1 MLEVSMDIETDSI
14 KNNIVTKIHCLVC
27 TDLNSDDE
35 YSFVFPEDTNKFK
48 EFSTGVTKWVM
59 HNGIAFDLVW
69 VQKFLGVSI
78 SLKDVEDTMI
88 LSKMHNPYREGGHSL
103 ASWGE
108 RLRFPKSDFTDY
120 DNYSEEMLEYCKQD
134 TRVTKKLYNKLRPS
148 MSNWSDRSIM
158 LEYQVRSIVTQQ
170 EFNGYPVKRKEAYI
184 LQATLEDRMAT
195 VEVEVRKVFRPLPIN
210 LGLKEVKYKDDGS
223 MYLNSYKRLGSHGKY
238 VAGNYSFIDWPEFN
252 LGSRPQISRH
262 LMHYGWKPKE
272 FTPTGQPIVDEAH
285 LEGVDIPEAQ
295 LICEYLMLQK
305 RLAEVYKWIKFSEFD
320 GKVHGQVDTCRAV
333 SNRMGH
339 MEPNLAQVPSVR
351 KGIDNKPLR
360 GTKGGWGVECR
371 ELFTV
376 SDPERYVQ
384 LGTDASGLEM
394 RCLAHYI
401 NDPDFTDELMNGD
414 IHTKNMNDA
423 GLHNR
428 DQAKTFIYAMIYG
441 AGGGKIGEIINGSVK
456 DGKKLIETYMNNN
469 PKLKAL
475 KKAVETKATKTGF
488 IPALDGR
495 ILRVRTP
502 HASLNLLLQG
512 CGAIICKQW
521 LVEITKLYRKRRI
534 DATLLAS
541 VHDEY
546 QWEVLKDHADEFGE
560 LCSEAIKLAQVS
572 LNVRCPL
579 DADYK
584 VGTNWA
590 ECH

>member
-1 MLEVSMDIETDSI
+1 MRVSTDIETDKI
-14 KNNIVTKIHCLVC
+14 RNGLVTKIHCIAC
-27 TDLNSDDE
+27 TDLDSDAE
-35 YSFVFPEDTNKFK
+35 YKFVLPMDLDKFI
-48 EFSTGVTKWVM
+48 EFSKSVTLWVG
-59 HNGIAFDLVW
+59 HNLIGFDLVW
-69 VQKFLGVSI
+69 IKKFTGVSVP
-78 SLKDVEDTMI
+78 LKLVEDTMI
-88 LSKMHNPYREGGHSL
+88 LSKMHHPYREGGHSL
-103 ASWGE
+103 AAWGE
-108 RLRFPKSDFTDY
+108 RLKFPKIDFDDY
-120 DNYSEEMLEYCKQD
+120 DNYSEEMLEYCCQD
-134 TRVTKKLYNKLRPS
+134 TRVTKKLYLSLKPS
-148 MSNWSDRSIM
+148 MANWSDRSIQ

-170 EFNGYPVKRKEAYI
+170 EFNGYPIKRKEAYI
-184 LQATLEDRMAT
+184 LQATFEDRMAT
-195 VEVEVRKVFRPLPIN
+195 VEAEVRKVFRPLPIN
-210 LGLKEVKYKDDGS
+210 EGLKVVKYKEDGS

-238 VAGNYSFIDWPEFN
+238 VSGDYTFIDWPEFN

-339 MEPNLAQVPSVR
+339 MEPNLAQVPSI
-351 KGIDNKPLR
+351 GS
-360 GTKGGWGVECR
+360 TWGKECR

-376 SDPERYVQ
+376 TDPDRYVQ

-401 NDPDFTDELMNGD
+401 NDPEFTDELMNGD

-423 GLHNR
+423 GLDNR

-441 AGGGKIGEIINGSVK
+441 AGGGKIGEIVGGSAKV
-456 DGKKLIETYMNNN
+456 GKKLIETYMNNN
-469 PKLKAL
+469 PKLKNL
-475 KKAVETKATKTGF
+475 KKAVETRATKTGF

-521 LVEITKLYRKRRI
+521 LVEITKLYRKRRL

-546 QWEVLKDHADEFGE
+546 QWEVLKEDADEFGD

-584 VGTNWA
+584 IGLNWA

>member
-1 MLEVSMDIETDSI
+1 MRVSIDIETDKI
-14 KNNIVTKIHCLVC
+14 VNNLVTKIHCLVC
-27 TDLNSDDE
+27 TDLDSDDE
-35 YSFVFPEDTNKFK
+35 YPFVFPKDLEDFII
-48 EFSTGVTKWVM
+48 FSKRVTTWVG
-59 HNGIAFDLVW
+59 HNLIAFDLVW
-69 VQKFLGVSI
+69 LKKFTGVSV

-88 LSKMHNPYREGGHSL
+88 LSKMHHPYRDGGHSL
-103 ASWGE
+103 KAWGE
-108 RLRFPKSDFTDY
+108 RLKFPKSDFDDY

-134 TRVTKKLYNKLRPS
+134 TRVTKKLYLSLKPS
-148 MSNWSDRSIM
+148 MANWSDRSIE
-158 LEYQVRSIVTQQ
+158 LEYQVRSLVTQQ
-170 EFNGYPVKRKEAYI
+170 EFNGYPIKRKEAYI
-184 LQATLEDRMAT
+184 LQATFEDRMAT
-195 VEVEVRKVFRPLPIN
+195 VEADVRKVFRPLPTN
-210 LGLKEVKYKDDGS
+210 EGLKEVKYKEDGS

-238 VAGNYSFIDWPEFN
+238 VLGDYTFIDWPEFN
-252 LGSRPQISRH
+252 LGSRPQIAKY
-262 LMHYGWKPKE
+262 LIKFGWEPKE

-295 LICEYLMLQK
+295 MICEYLMLQK
-305 RLAEVYKWIKFSEFD
+305 RLAEVYKWIKFSELD

-339 MEPNLAQVPSVR
+339 REPNLAQVPSI
-351 KGIDNKPLR
+351 GS
-360 GTKGGWGVECR
+360 TWGKECR

-376 SDPERYVQ
+376 SDPDKYVQ
-384 LGTDASGLEM
+384 VGTDASGLEM

-401 NDPDFTDELMNGD
+401 NDPEFTDELMNGD

-423 GLHNR
+423 GLHTR

-441 AGGGKIGEIINGSVK
+441 AGGGKIGEIINGTAK